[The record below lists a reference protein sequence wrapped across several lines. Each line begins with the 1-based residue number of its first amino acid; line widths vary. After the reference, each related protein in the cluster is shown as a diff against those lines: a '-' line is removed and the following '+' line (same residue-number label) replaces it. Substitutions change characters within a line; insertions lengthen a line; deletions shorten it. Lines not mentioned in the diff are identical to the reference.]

1 MKSIPSVS
9 GYADHRMVVGKLRME
24 RPRPFKLKARKG
36 FKVKKYEGSSLQ
48 RNFQSLKKE
57 VAANED
63 WRTLRE
69 VIIGV
74 SEKIVKVK
82 NTNGKK

>member
-1 MKSIPSVS
+1 
-9 GYADHRMVVGKLRME
+9 MVVGKLRME
-24 RPRPFKLKARKG
+24 RPRPFKRKARKG
-36 FKVKKYEGSSLQ
+36 FKVKKNMKDRACRE
-48 RNFQSLKKE
+48 NFQSLKRE

-69 VIIGV
+69 VIMGV